1 MSVFIFDK
9 DRLNFTPNL
18 LDQNNLILGARMNWS
33 ISEILKPFQKL
44 SVVHSR
50 LLIFH
55 VVAEHRNSSKS
66 TKSREIHKNT
76 KNTEKIGRNLIKYMS
91 VQHIWNLFQL

>member
-9 DRLNFTPNL
+9 DRLNFTSNL

-33 ISEILKPFQKL
+33 ISEILKPFQNL
-44 SVVHSR
+44 SVVHLG

-55 VVAEHRNSSKS
+55 VVAEQRNSSKS
-66 TKSREIHKNT
+66 TKSHEIHKNT
-76 KNTEKIGRNLIKYMS
+76 KNTVKFGRNLIKYMS
-91 VQHIWNLFQL
+91 VEHIWNLFQL